1 VMRDVSKAL
10 SDVEIDALASH
21 YAGAPSAKK

>member
-10 SDVEIDALASH
+10 SDVEIDALASY
-21 YAGAPSAKK
+21 YAGVSSAKK